1 MQKGNDYLKSWFFLY
16 RKFYNLALL
25 IGNKFNAQILI
36 YYQQMKKEYEMQAVG
51 AHHRNLHVPQGEKP
65 RTSSV
70 IAADFQYLRQKMA
83 NDVAA

>member
-1 MQKGNDYLKSWFFLY
+1 M
-16 RKFYNLALL
+16 
-25 IGNKFNAQILI
+25 
-36 YYQQMKKEYEMQAVG
+36 EAVG
-51 AHHRNLHVPQGEKP
+51 SHNRNHNVPQGEKP